1 MELLPILNKEKTL
14 IYLDPPYK
22 NVSNLYFKDNET
34 NFEDD
39 LLNLCNHLNQNG
51 FKFLLSNS
59 YNDYILD
66 KFKDFSIDTIKWFD
80 S

>member
-1 MELLPILNKEKTL
+1 MYL
-14 IYLDPPYK
+14 IYILKIMK
-22 NVSNLYFKDNET
+22 NT
-34 NFEDD
+34 FEDD

-66 KFKDFSIDTIKWFD
+66 KFKDFSIDTIKRFD
-80 S
+80 CMKNLKNRSNGLEVLIYN